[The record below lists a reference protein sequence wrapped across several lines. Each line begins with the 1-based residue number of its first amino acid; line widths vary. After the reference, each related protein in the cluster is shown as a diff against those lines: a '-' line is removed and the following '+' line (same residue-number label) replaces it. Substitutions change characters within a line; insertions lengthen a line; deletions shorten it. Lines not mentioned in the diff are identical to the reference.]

1 MRTLHTRSG
10 AVYEYKVEDGTPLI
24 RRINPEH
31 EKRGD
36 GEWQILLEPLPD
48 RSLVGAIAVL
58 VLSSLAR
65 YGEDDHGTPHEV
77 AARSGVTTRAT
88 TTVVSDTWGAE

>member
-36 GEWQILLEPLPD
+36 GEWQVLLEPLPD

-65 YGEDDHGTPHEV
+65 YGEDDHGTPREV
-77 AARSGVTTRAT
+77 AARSGVTTRVT

>member
-1 MRTLHTRSG
+1 VRTLHTRSG

-36 GEWQILLEPLPD
+36 GEWQVLLEPLPD

-65 YGEDDHGTPHEV
+65 YGEDDHGTPCEI
-77 AARSGVTTRAT
+77 AARWGVTTRVT
-88 TTVVSDTWGAE
+88 TTVVSDTWGGE